1 MAPYTP
7 IGTLTFVGTESHAPA
22 ISFAQFC
29 QEELNTYNLH
39 FSSYIFHFYIIVLF
53 IFNCHERK
61 KGPMLTL
68 GQILLQPRAPLY
80 QQRQSQKQQLLQL
93 RTQLKLLLRVQRRV
107 SKHLE
112 FLKANTL
119 KSKHFCN
126 QISYIYD

>member
-29 QEELNTYNLH
+29 QEELNTYNLN
-39 FSSYIFHFYIIVLF
+39 FSSYIFYFYIIVLF

-61 KGPMLTL
+61 KVPMLTRV
-68 GQILLQPRAPLY
+68 QILLQPRAPLY

-93 RTQLKLLLRVQRRV
+93 RTQLKLSLRVQRRV
-107 SKHLE
+107 SNILNLGKKIYLKIKT
-112 FLKANTL
+112 FL
-119 KSKHFCN
+119 
-126 QISYIYD
+126 QPIQ

>member
-29 QEELNTYNLH
+29 QGELNTYNLN
-39 FSSYIFHFYIIVLF
+39 FSSYIFYFYIIVLF

-61 KGPMLTL
+61 KVPMLTRV
-68 GQILLQPRAPLY
+68 QILLQPRAPLY

-93 RTQLKLLLRVQRRV
+93 RTQLKLSLRVQRRV
-107 SKHLE
+107 SNILNLGKKIYLKIKT
-112 FLKANTL
+112 FL
-119 KSKHFCN
+119 
-126 QISYIYD
+126 QPIQ